1 MLPPLNINKIQ
12 KRAGYPMKYKNL
24 TLKKQIGIAFILF
37 TSITLIIGLSY
48 HIVLTQILQRKE
60 NIYMDNMITHV
71 KQKIISSTNDI
82 KSYAELIA
90 YSKYTALMITETDPS
105 KVLYYNQ
112 ILTEMI
118 SNTIITNESINSISI
133 VDTNDNIFG
142 FVSKNFS
149 LFNMLNNK
157 YNAFDKNTHL
167 RGFSGLLYS
176 DLDNRYYYSYFM
188 PIYNNNPA
196 SKINDKIG
204 TCVVLSKTAD
214 LDIIVN
220 NTTTT
225 PNSYFMIVN
234 SHNEVLAS
242 SNSNISEN
250 TTIAQKISSFVKE
263 GAEGQYT
270 ETFMGKK
277 SIIQYK
283 TIEQTDWKI
292 ISIVPLTEIN
302 SDLNRQFIYELIFII
317 LVIAVFFV
325 LGVQFIISITNP
337 IAKMADFM
345 NKGAYHNLHNRLNIT
360 EQNEIGQLTYHINYM
375 LDEIQAMAKKSIQN
389 QSNMYEMEL
398 AKKRAELSALQSQ
411 INPHFLYNTLD
422 CIKGYGYQLNSSEI
436 VEIASSMA
444 AIMRY
449 SIKGPD
455 IVEVSKEI
463 NCIKNYLNI
472 ISIRF
477 SNRFKFTIQID
488 EEIYKLYFPRFIL
501 QPIVENAIYHGLEPK
516 LTDGI
521 LSIHGYKSNSEI
533 IFIIKDNGAGIP
545 SDKLEILKQDIIN
558 TDPNNAINTYNER
571 SIGLLNIN
579 SRVQFLYGKDYGLNI
594 ESIEKEG
601 TTIIVKIPFQ

>member
-1 MLPPLNINKIQ
+1 
-12 KRAGYPMKYKNL
+12 MKYKNL
-24 TLKKQIGIAFILF
+24 TLKKQITIAFILF
-37 TSITLIIGLSY
+37 TSITLVIGLSY
-48 HIVLTQILQRKE
+48 HIVLSQILQRKE
-60 NIYMDNMITHV
+60 NTYMDNMITHV
-71 KQKIISSTNDI
+71 KQKINSSTNDI

-90 YSKYTALMITETDPS
+90 YSKYTSLMITETDPS
-105 KVLYYNQ
+105 QVLYYNQ

-133 VDTNDNIFG
+133 VDTNENIFG
-142 FVSKNFS
+142 FVSKNYS
-149 LFNMLNNK
+149 IVDTLKDK

-167 RGFSGLLYS
+167 SGFSGLLYS
-176 DLDNRYYYSYFM
+176 DLDKRYYYSYFM
-188 PIYNNNPA
+188 PIYNNSRT

-204 TCVVLSKTAD
+204 TCVVLGKTAD
-214 LDIIVN
+214 LDVIVN

-225 PNSYFMIVN
+225 PNSFFMIIN
-234 SHNEVLAS
+234 SNNEVLAS
-242 SNSNISEN
+242 SNSNNTEN
-250 TTIAQKISSFVKE
+250 SAVAQKLSPYLKE
-263 GAEGQYT
+263 GSDGQYI

-283 TIEQTDWKI
+283 SIEQTDWKI
-292 ISIVPLTEIN
+292 ISIVPLVEIN
-302 SDLNRQFIYELIFII
+302 SDLNRQLVFEMIFIM

-337 IAKMADFM
+337 IANMADFM
-345 NKGAYHNLHNRLNIT
+345 NKGAYHNLHNRLNIN
-360 EQNEIGQLTYHINYM
+360 EKNEIGQLAFHINHM
-375 LDEIQAMAKKSIQN
+375 LDEIQEMAKKSIQN

-422 CIKGYGYQLNSSEI
+422 CIKGYGYLLNSSEI
-436 VEIASSMA
+436 VEITSSMA
-444 AIMRY
+444 SIMRY

-477 SNRFKFTIQID
+477 SNKFRYTIQID
-488 EEIYKLYFPRFIL
+488 EEIYKLYIPRFIL

-516 LTDGI
+516 LSDGT
-521 LSIHGYKSNSEI
+521 LSICGYQSNSEI
-533 IFIIKDNGAGIP
+533 IFEIKDNGAGIP
-545 SDKLEILKQDIIN
+545 SDKLELLKKEFTSI
-558 TDPNNAINTYNER
+558 DPNNAINTYSER

-579 SRVQFLYGKDYGLNI
+579 GRIRFLYGKDYGLSI

-601 TTIIVKIPFQ
+601 TTIIIKIPHK